1 MNKKLQTFLTNLA
14 LLGMIAELSYINSK
28 SLLHLAN
35 NQGSIHQAFAIVG
48 AIAFSI
54 VTIIIMQQSHLKW
67 QKVAFPVFDAAL
79 VFLGFNLDIH
89 PDMRIFM
96 TIFMALFAG
105 IIMYSLGL
113 IEYRQGETKESKQL
127 AYQIA
132 RANSLGKELEATKS
146 KLTDAQRH
154 VDGLINERSTLESKN
169 EQLQSNFTIAQS
181 KLDLMEPIY
190 LKHEIGRIRKKNA
203 DNRTESERQLLAT
216 AN

>member
-35 NQGSIHQAFAIVG
+35 NQGSIHQAFAIIG

-54 VTIIIMQQSHLKW
+54 VTIIIMQQPQLKW

-89 PDMRIFM
+89 PNMRIYM
-96 TIFMALFAG
+96 TIFMAIFAG
-105 IIMYSLGL
+105 LIMYSLGL
-113 IEYRQGETKESKQL
+113 IEYRSGETKESREL
-127 AYQIA
+127 AYHTN
-132 RANSLGKELEATKS
+132 RANLLGKELDSVKSELKQTQHDFEQTKSYYSVMESNQDKLKSNLEEAKS
-146 KLTDAQRH
+146 KL
-154 VDGLINERSTLESKN
+154 E
-169 EQLQSNFTIAQS
+169 
-181 KLDLMEPIY
+181 LMEPIY
-190 LKHEIGRIRKKNA
+190 TKHEIGRIRKKNP
-203 DNRTESERQLLAT
+203 DNRTEQERQLLAT